1 MFALFKN
8 YPLKF
13 GMTFTL
19 LRLSSFQNLKII
31 FLACLMLVV
40 GQTPAI
46 AFVTNS
52 HINKFRAAFGSQV
65 TITGSNLDTADR
77 FIVTNNFSSVR
88 WSFSFTSFE
97 VISDTQVVLTLP
109 TIDQLGGQGS
119 DGMSV
124 QLGLISP
131 TQGSPSWAFW
141 PIDLMLYENRT
152 FDGSEGRIW
161 CSTEGFAEISN
172 KKVITHTS
180 CSGEVNVPSGVTHIA
195 NSAFS
200 GASGLTK
207 ISLPESL
214 TIIEIQAFSGAT
226 GLTEISFPNSLTS
239 IGDLAFSGAT
249 GLTDLTFPNS
259 LISIGDYAFSGASGL
274 TRVSMGSG
282 LETVGDYSFYQ
293 ASNLTELN
301 LNSTITAI
309 GQHAFNSAK
318 LANLV
323 IPNSVISIGTQAFVN
338 NADLT
343 SINIGSGLRSIE
355 NGVFF
360 NNSKLKTVVIP
371 NNIETISAQAFYGA
385 TAIETLTIG
394 SSVREIQAQAFLT
407 STSIRALTLGESLV
421 NIEPSAFDISTLS
434 CITNKSNL
442 DTATLSAAG
451 INYLAPIP
459 NCSVIPSAPT
469 LNSLSGGDKSL
480 TVTFTAGDDGG
491 AEILDYEFSL
501 NGGRFE
507 SANKSSSPINI
518 SNLAGRTIYSL
529 IIRAQNSVGVGASS
543 NALTARTLDLALD
556 SSESKA
562 REEAI
567 RLSAINKSQAD
578 AQLIAYNGKIALD
591 IVNAYQNLY
600 TQIEG
605 IILNII
611 KLFKIIYLIIN
622 KI

>member
-1 MFALFKN
+1 
-8 YPLKF
+8 
-13 GMTFTL
+13 
-19 LRLSSFQNLKII
+19 
-31 FLACLMLVV
+31 MLVIS
-40 GQTPAI
+40 QIPAI

-77 FIVTNNFSSVR
+77 FIVTNNFSSVS

-161 CSTEGFAEISN
+161 CSLEGFAEISN
-172 KKVITHTS
+172 KKVISNTS
-180 CSGEVNVPSGVTHIA
+180 CSGEVNVPNGVTHIA

-214 TIIEIQAFSGAT
+214 IIIETQAFSGAS
-226 GLTEISFPNSLTS
+226 GLTEIS
-239 IGDLAFSGAT
+239 
-249 GLTDLTFPNS
+249 FPNS
-259 LISIGDYAFSGASGL
+259 LISIGDYAFSGATGL
-274 TRVSMGSG
+274 TRISLGSG
-282 LETVGDYSFYQ
+282 LESIGDYSFYQ
-293 ASNLTELN
+293 ATNLTELDF
-301 LNSTITAI
+301 NSNITSI

-318 LANLV
+318 LTNLV
-323 IPNSVISIGTQAFVN
+323 IPNSVVSIGTQAFVN
-338 NADLT
+338 NAELT
-343 SINIGSGLRSIE
+343 TINIGSGLKSIE

-360 NNSKLKTVVIP
+360 NNSKLKSVVIP

-394 SSVREIQAQAFLT
+394 SSVREIQTQAFLT
-407 STSIRALTLGESLV
+407 STLITALTLGESLV
-421 NIEPSAFDISTLS
+421 NIEPGAFDISSLR

-442 DTATLSAAG
+442 DTATLATAG
-451 INYLAPIP
+451 IIYLEPIP

-480 TVTFTAGDDGG
+480 TLTFTAGNDGG
-491 AEILDYEFSL
+491 TEILDYEFSL
-501 NGGRFE
+501 NGGEFV
-507 SANKSSSPINI
+507 SANKTDSPINI
-518 SNLAGRTIYSL
+518 SNLAGRTLYSL
-529 IIRAQNSVGVGASS
+529 IIRARNSVGVGAAS

-556 SSESKA
+556 SSEAKA
-562 REEAI
+562 REEAT
-567 RLSAINKSQAD
+567 RLSAMNKFQAD

-591 IVNAYQNLY
+591 IVNAYHNLF
-600 TQIEG
+600 TQIED
-605 IILNII
+605 IVLNII
-611 KLFKIIYLIIN
+611 KLLKTIYLIFN

>member
-1 MFALFKN
+1 
-8 YPLKF
+8 
-13 GMTFTL
+13 
-19 LRLSSFQNLKII
+19 
-31 FLACLMLVV
+31 MLVIS
-40 GQTPAI
+40 QIPAI

-131 TQGSPSWAFW
+131 TQPSLSWAFW
-141 PIDLMLYENRT
+141 PIDLMLYENRI

-172 KKVITHTS
+172 KKVTSHTS
-180 CSGEVNVPSGVTHIA
+180 CSGEVNVPNGVTHIA
-195 NSAFS
+195 SNAFS

-214 TIIEIQAFSGAT
+214 AMIEVQAFSGASGLTEISFPNSLISIGDHAFSGAT
-226 GLTEISFPNSLTS
+226 GLTEISFPNSLV
-239 IGDLAFSGAT
+239 
-249 GLTDLTFPNS
+249 
-259 LISIGDYAFSGASGL
+259 SIGDYAFSGASGL
-274 TRVSMGSG
+274 TRISMGSG
-282 LETVGDYSFYQ
+282 LETLGDYSFYQ
-293 ASNLTELN
+293 ATNLTELDF
-301 LNSTITAI
+301 NSNITSI

-318 LANLV
+318 LTNLV
-323 IPNSVISIGTQAFVN
+323 IPNSVVSIGTQAFVN
-338 NADLT
+338 NAELT
-343 SINIGSGLRSIE
+343 SLNIGSGLKSIE

-360 NNSKLKTVVIP
+360 NNSKLKSVVIP

-394 SSVREIQAQAFLT
+394 SSVREIQTQAFT
-407 STSIRALTLGESLV
+407 STLITALTLGESLV
-421 NIEPSAFDISTLS
+421 NIEPGAFDISSLS

-442 DTATLSAAG
+442 DTTTLATAG
-451 INYLAPIP
+451 IIYLEPIP

-480 TVTFTAGDDGG
+480 TLTFTAGNDGG
-491 AEILDYEFSL
+491 TEILDYEFSL
-501 NGGRFE
+501 NGGEFV
-507 SANKSSSPINI
+507 SANKTDSPINI
-518 SNLAGRTIYSL
+518 SNLAGRTLYSL
-529 IIRAQNSVGVGASS
+529 IIRARNSVGVGAAS

-556 SSESKA
+556 SSEAKA
-562 REEAI
+562 REEAT
-567 RLSAINKSQAD
+567 RLSDMNKFQAD

-591 IVNAYQNLY
+591 IVNAYHNLF
-600 TQIEG
+600 TQIED
-605 IILNII
+605 IVLNII
-611 KLFKIIYLIIN
+611 KLLKTIYLIFN